1 MKVLVKSP
9 LNPYSGYGQDGID
22 MVRALLKA
30 GLDVYLD
37 PTFVSGPL
45 PNSVAVLLTRRL
57 EAPFDLLI
65 HHTDPAQLGISPQ
78 VRRAA
83 KVAVAHT
90 MWEYTTLDNLKG
102 RSTLRK
108 RLADYDT
115 VLGYDTVTTAALERY
130 ITPAKTG
137 LGVLQGGF
145 WPQDWH
151 FVPRDWHSGRWGFCM
166 VGALH
171 ERKDPFVAIQA
182 HKELKE
188 EYPQEYDGAELHLKT
203 NQLGLHPAMEHWVPK
218 LRVHYDTWSDD
229 VLHEF
234 YASQHVLLAPSRGEG
249 KNMPALEM
257 QSTGGAVIATN
268 WGGHTQWL
276 SSSYAYPLD
285 YTLAPVSPST
295 PDCLN
300 ARASKEH
307 LKALMLHTYRNRDEV
322 KVKAEKASTLIGQM
336 CSWEAVVDRLFLRLK
351 DLAPTG
357 DRLLDHARRRRELTK
372 GHPGLANV

>member
-1 MKVLVKSP
+1 MKVLLKSA
-9 LNPYSGYGQDGID
+9 LNPYSGYGQDGVD
-22 MVRALLKA
+22 LARALLKA
-30 GLDVYLD
+30 GLDVYVD

-45 PNSVAVLLTRRL
+45 PSSVAVLLTRRL

-65 HHTDPAQLGISPQ
+65 HHVDPGQLGLSPQ
-78 VRRAA
+78 ARRAA
-83 KVAVAHT
+83 KVTVAHT
-90 MWEYTTLDNLKG
+90 MWEYTSLDNLKG
-102 RSTLRK
+102 RGTLRK
-108 RLADYDT
+108 RLTDYDV
-115 VLGYDTVTTAALERY
+115 VLGYDSVTTGAFERY
-130 ITPAKTG
+130 INPTKTG

-145 WPQDWH
+145 WPDDWP
-151 FVPRDWHSGRWGFCM
+151 FVSRDWDSGRFGFCM

-188 EYPQEYDGAELHLKT
+188 EYPEEYDGAELHLKT
-203 NQLGLHPAMEHWVPK
+203 TQLGLHPAMEHWVPK
-218 LRVHYDTWSDD
+218 LRVHYDTWPDD

-257 QSTGGAVIATN
+257 QATGGAVIATN

-276 SSSYAYPLD
+276 SPAYAYPLD
-285 YTLAPVSPST
+285 YTLKPVSAKT
-295 PDCLN
+295 PNCLN

-322 KVKAEKASTLIGQM
+322 RAKAEKASKLIGQM
-336 CSWEAVVDRLFLRLK
+336 CSWQTVIDRMFLRLN
-351 DLAPTG
+351 DLAPGG
-357 DRLLDHARRRRELTK
+357 DRLLDRARRQGELAK